1 MADVFD
7 LPCDGVESY
16 GEEMASVLVVDDHE
30 DVRLALTTLLEF
42 AGHGVSE
49 ATDGADAL
57 DMAMSDP
64 PELILL
70 DIGMKKVDGFETL
83 MFLKADQQTRDIPVI
98 MLTSRGQPEDRLRAR
113 KLGAID
119 YINKPWEPGEVET
132 RVRRALGA
140 ARSADST
147 GADGRLLEWRE
158 F

>member
-1 MADVFD
+1 MAR
-7 LPCDGVESY
+7 
-16 GEEMASVLVVDDHE
+16 VLVVDDHE

-42 AGHGVSE
+42 AGHEVCE
-49 ATDGADAL
+49 AADGADAL
-57 DMAMSDP
+57 DTAMSDP

-98 MLTSRGQPEDRLRAR
+98 MLTSRGGPEDRLRAS

-132 RVRRALGA
+132 RVGWALDEVRTPESVG
-140 ARSADST
+140 T
-147 GADGRLLEWRE
+147 HGR
-158 F
+158 